1 MNRESLSKTEVQT
14 SHVQTSR
21 AMNKIAD
28 YASIAWAG
36 RTFYSITLAL
46 LLSACSAL
54 PSKPMRATM
63 YDFGPGPL
71 VAQPAQAAALQAPLT
86 PLAPVAI
93 EEISTS
99 GGALD
104 NLAVLYR
111 LAYVDAQELRPYSQ
125 SRWSMPPAQLV
136 RQRLRD
142 TLSLRRPVFNAREGL
157 ALNRSQTPLL
167 PLQLRLELQEF
178 SHFFSAPDAS
188 VGLVRLRATLVDVTA
203 AGEKLVAQRVI
214 VAQHPAT
221 TLDAPGGV
229 RALTAATDAAIEAL
243 DQWLQQQAPR
253 QAAP

>member
-1 MNRESLSKTEVQT
+1 MK
-14 SHVQTSR
+14 
-21 AMNKIAD
+21 
-28 YASIAWAG
+28 SIAVCV
-36 RTFYSITLAL
+36 SITGARGKFYLLSVAV

-54 PSKPMRATM
+54 PSKPTRATM

-71 VAQPAQAAALQAPLT
+71 AAQPAQPVVALAPQAPMKPVT

-104 NLAVLYR
+104 HLAVLYR

-125 SRWSMPPAQLV
+125 SRWSMPPAELV

-142 TLSLRRPVFNAREGL
+142 TLSLRRPVYNAREGL
-157 ALNRSQTPLL
+157 SLNRSQNPLL

-178 SHFFSAPDAS
+178 SHYFSTPDAS
-188 VGLVRLRATLVDVTA
+188 VGLFRLRATLVDVTA

-214 VAQHPAT
+214 VTQVPAT
-221 TLDAPGGV
+221 TADAPGGV
-229 RALTAATDAAIEAL
+229 RALTAATDAAIEQL
-243 DQWLQQQAPR
+243 DQWLQQQPAR
-253 QAAP
+253 QAP

>member
-1 MNRESLSKTEVQT
+1 MSR
-14 SHVQTSR
+14 QTSR
-21 AMNKIAD
+21 ETVVQMSNAIN
-28 YASIAWAG
+28 SIAAYARNTWARG
-36 RTFYSITLAL
+36 LFYSLTMAFV
-46 LLSACSAL
+46 LSACSAL
-54 PSKPMRATM
+54 PSKPTRATM

-71 VAQPAQAAALQAPLT
+71 AAQPAQPVVALS

-104 NLAVLYR
+104 HLAVLYR

-125 SRWSMPPAQLV
+125 SRWSMPPAELV

-157 ALNRSQTPLL
+157 ALNRSQNPLL

-178 SHFFSAPDAS
+178 SHYFSTPDAS
-188 VGLVRLRATLVDVTA
+188 VGLVRLRATLVEVTA
-203 AGEKLVAQRVI
+203 AGEKLVAQRII
-214 VAQHPAT
+214 VAQRPAT

-243 DQWLQQQAPR
+243 DQWLQQQPAR
-253 QAAP
+253 QAP

>member
-1 MNRESLSKTEVQT
+1 M
-14 SHVQTSR
+14 
-21 AMNKIAD
+21 
-28 YASIAWAG
+28 WARG
-36 RTFYSITLAL
+36 TFYSISVAL

-54 PSKPMRATM
+54 PSKPTRATM

-71 VAQPAQAAALQAPLT
+71 AAQPAQPAAPQAPLALPA

-93 EEISTS
+93 EEISTG

-157 ALNRSQTPLL
+157 ALNRSQNPLL

-203 AGEKLVAQRVI
+203 AGEKLMAQRII
-214 VAQHPAT
+214 VTQRPAT

-229 RALTAATDAAIEAL
+229 RALTAATDAAIEEL
-243 DQWLQQQAPR
+243 DQWLQQQPAR
-253 QAAP
+253 QTP

>member
-1 MNRESLSKTEVQT
+1 MSRQTFRKTEVEI
-14 SHVQTSR
+14 SD
-21 AMNKIAD
+21 AMN
-28 YASIAWAG
+28 SIAACARFTWAG
-36 RTFYSITLAL
+36 GIFYSITMAL

-54 PSKPMRATM
+54 PSKPTRATM

-71 VAQPAQAAALQAPLT
+71 AAQPAQPVAAPTPQTPIA

-157 ALNRSQTPLL
+157 ALNRSQNPLL

-214 VAQHPAT
+214 VTQRPAT
-221 TLDAPGGV
+221 TADAPGGV
-229 RALTAATDAAIEAL
+229 RALTAATDAAIEQL
-243 DQWLQQQAPR
+243 DQWLQQQPAR
-253 QAAP
+253 QAP

>member
-1 MNRESLSKTEVQT
+1 MSRRCSSLTAVQT
-14 SHVQTSR
+14 PN
-21 AMNKIAD
+21 AINMIAA
-28 YASIAWAG
+28 YARSTTARGI
-36 RTFYSITLAL
+36 FYALTVAL

-54 PSKPMRATM
+54 PSKPTRATM

-71 VAQPAQAAALQAPLT
+71 AAQSAQPIALQTSQTPQT

-93 EEISTS
+93 EDISTS

-157 ALNRSQTPLL
+157 ALNRSQNPLL

-203 AGEKLVAQRVI
+203 AGERLVAQRII
-214 VAQHPAT
+214 VAQRPAA

-229 RALTAATDAAIEAL
+229 RALTAATDAAIEEL
-243 DQWLQQQAPR
+243 DQWLQQQPAR
-253 QAAP
+253 QAP

>member
-1 MNRESLSKTEVQT
+1 
-14 SHVQTSR
+14 
-21 AMNKIAD
+21 MNKIAN
-28 YASIAWAG
+28 YVILAWAG
-36 RTFYSITLAL
+36 RTFYSVTLAL

-54 PSKPMRATM
+54 PSKPTRATM

-71 VAQPAQAAALQAPLT
+71 VAQPAQPAALQTPLT

-203 AGEKLVAQRVI
+203 AGEKLVAQRII
-214 VAQHPAT
+214 VAQRPAT
-221 TLDAPGGV
+221 TADAPGGV
-229 RALTAATDAAIEAL
+229 RALTAATDAAIEQL

-253 QAAP
+253 QAAQ

>member
-1 MNRESLSKTEVQT
+1 MSHQSLSKTEVQT
-14 SHVQTSR
+14 SDAINLV
-21 AMNKIAD
+21 AD
-28 YASIAWAG
+28 KECFTWSG
-36 RTFYSITLAL
+36 STFCLITMAL

-54 PSKPMRATM
+54 PSKPTRATM

-71 VAQPAQAAALQAPLT
+71 AAQPAQLDAPQAPLAT
-86 PLAPVAI
+86 LAPVAI

-104 NLAVLYR
+104 NFAVLYR

-125 SRWSMPPAQLV
+125 SRWSKPPAQLV

-157 ALNRSQTPLL
+157 ALNRSQNPLL

-178 SHFFSAPDAS
+178 SHYFSTPDAS

-214 VAQHPAT
+214 VTQRPAT

-243 DQWLQQQAPR
+243 DQWLQQQPAR
-253 QAAP
+253 QAP

>member
-1 MNRESLSKTEVQT
+1 MSPQSSSKTEVQIPG
-14 SHVQTSR
+14 
-21 AMNKIAD
+21 AMNVVAA
-28 YASIAWAG
+28 YARFTGARG
-36 RTFYSITLAL
+36 TLYAL
-46 LLSACSAL
+46 TVAFLLSACSAL
-54 PSKPMRATM
+54 PSKPTRATM

-71 VAQPAQAAALQAPLT
+71 AAQPAQPAASQTPQT

-111 LAYVDAQELRPYSQ
+111 LAYVDAQELRPYAQ

-157 ALNRSQTPLL
+157 ALNRSQNPLL

-178 SHFFSAPDAS
+178 SHYFSAPDAS

-203 AGEKLVAQRVI
+203 AGEKLVAQRII
-214 VAQHPAT
+214 VAQRPAT

-229 RALTAATDAAIEAL
+229 RALTAATDAAIEQL

-253 QAAP
+253 QAAQ

>member
-1 MNRESLSKTEVQT
+1 MSRQTFSKTEVKI
-14 SHVQTSR
+14 SN
-21 AMNKIAD
+21 AMN
-28 YASIAWAG
+28 SIAACARHTG
-36 RTFYSITLAL
+36 ARGLFYSLTMAL

-54 PSKPMRATM
+54 PSKPTRATM

-71 VAQPAQAAALQAPLT
+71 AAQPAQPAALQAPLT

-157 ALNRSQTPLL
+157 ALNRSQNPLL

-178 SHFFSAPDAS
+178 SHYFSAPDAS

-214 VAQHPAT
+214 VTQRPAT

-253 QAAP
+253 QAAQ

>member
-1 MNRESLSKTEVQT
+1 MKL
-14 SHVQTSR
+14 
-21 AMNKIAD
+21 IAA
-28 YASIAWAG
+28 YASNTGATG
-36 RTFYSITLAL
+36 FFYAL
-46 LLSACSAL
+46 TAAFLLSACSAL
-54 PSKPMRATM
+54 PSKPTRATM

-71 VAQPAQAAALQAPLT
+71 AAQPAQPVAAPTPQTPAN

-157 ALNRSQTPLL
+157 ALNRSQNPLL

-178 SHFFSAPDAS
+178 SHFFSASDAS

-214 VAQHPAT
+214 VAQVPAT
-221 TLDAPGGV
+221 TSDAPGGV
-229 RALTAATDAAIEAL
+229 RALTAATDAAIEQL
-243 DQWLQQQAPR
+243 DQWLQQQPAR
-253 QAAP
+253 QAP

>member
-1 MNRESLSKTEVQT
+1 MNS
-14 SHVQTSR
+14 
-21 AMNKIAD
+21 IAD
-28 YASIAWAG
+28 YARNTGARG
-36 RTFYSITLAL
+36 TLYAL
-46 LLSACSAL
+46 TVAFLISACSAL
-54 PSKPMRATM
+54 PSKPTRATM

-71 VAQPAQAAALQAPLT
+71 AAQPAQPVVALS

-157 ALNRSQTPLL
+157 ALNRSQNPLL

-178 SHFFSAPDAS
+178 SHYFSAPDAS

-203 AGEKLVAQRVI
+203 AGEKLVAQRII
-214 VAQHPAT
+214 VAQRPAT
-221 TLDAPGGV
+221 TADAPGGV
-229 RALTAATDAAIEAL
+229 RALTAATDAAIEQL

-253 QAAP
+253 QAAQ

>member
-1 MNRESLSKTEVQT
+1 MNV
-14 SHVQTSR
+14 
-21 AMNKIAD
+21 IAA
-28 YASIAWAG
+28 YARYTGARG
-36 RTFYSITLAL
+36 TLYALTVAL

-54 PSKPMRATM
+54 PSKPTRATM

-71 VAQPAQAAALQAPLT
+71 AAQSAQPIALQTSQTPQT

-93 EEISTS
+93 EDISTS

-157 ALNRSQTPLL
+157 ALNRSQNPLL

-203 AGEKLVAQRVI
+203 AGERLVAQRII
-214 VAQHPAT
+214 VAQRPAA

-229 RALTAATDAAIEAL
+229 RALTAATDAAIEEL
-243 DQWLQQQAPR
+243 DQWLQQQPAR
-253 QAAP
+253 QAP

>member
-1 MNRESLSKTEVQT
+1 MSLQFFSKPEFKNQ
-14 SHVQTSR
+14 R
-21 AMNKIAD
+21 AIN
-28 YASIAWAG
+28 SIAARARFTWA
-36 RTFYSITLAL
+36 RSAFYSLTAAL
-46 LLSACSAL
+46 VLSACSAL

-71 VAQPAQAAALQAPLT
+71 AAQPAQPVASQT
-86 PLAPVAI
+86 PQTSLAPVAI

-104 NLAVLYR
+104 NMAVLYR
-111 LAYVDAQELRPYSQ
+111 LGYVDAQELRPYSQ

-157 ALNRSQTPLL
+157 ALNRSQNAL

-178 SHFFSAPDAS
+178 SHYFSAPDAS

-203 AGEKLVAQRVI
+203 AGEKLVAQRII
-214 VAQHPAT
+214 VAQKPAAT
-221 TLDAPGGV
+221 PDAPGGV
-229 RALTAATDAAIEAL
+229 RALTAATDAAIEEL

-253 QAAP
+253 QASQ

>member
-1 MNRESLSKTEVQT
+1 MSRQTFRKTEVEI
-14 SHVQTSR
+14 SD
-21 AMNKIAD
+21 AMN
-28 YASIAWAG
+28 SIAACARFAG
-36 RTFYSITLAL
+36 ARGIFYLITMAL

-54 PSKPMRATM
+54 PSKPTRATM

-71 VAQPAQAAALQAPLT
+71 AAQPAQPVAAPTPQTPIA

-157 ALNRSQTPLL
+157 ALNRSQNPLL

-178 SHFFSAPDAS
+178 SHYFSAPDAS

-214 VAQHPAT
+214 VAQRPAT

-243 DQWLQQQAPR
+243 DQWLQQQPAR
-253 QAAP
+253 QAP

>member
-1 MNRESLSKTEVQT
+1 MSHQSLSKTEVQT
-14 SHVQTSR
+14 SDAINLV
-21 AMNKIAD
+21 AD
-28 YASIAWAG
+28 KASFTWAG
-36 RTFYSITLAL
+36 STFCLIIMAL

-54 PSKPMRATM
+54 PSKPTRATM

-71 VAQPAQAAALQAPLT
+71 AAQPAQLDAPQAPLAT
-86 PLAPVAI
+86 LAPVAI

-125 SRWSMPPAQLV
+125 SRWSKPPAQLV

-142 TLSLRRPVFNAREGL
+142 SLSLRRPVFNAREGL
-157 ALNRSQTPLL
+157 ALNRSQNPLL

-178 SHFFSAPDAS
+178 SHYFSTPDAS

-214 VAQHPAT
+214 VTQRPAT

-243 DQWLQQQAPR
+243 DQWLQQQPAR
-253 QAAP
+253 QAP

>member
-1 MNRESLSKTEVQT
+1 MSPENFRKMQRQVSRTVSSLV
-14 SHVQTSR
+14 
-21 AMNKIAD
+21 A
-28 YASIAWAG
+28 
-36 RTFYSITLAL
+36 AL
-46 LLSACSAL
+46 VLGACSAL
-54 PSKPMRATM
+54 PSKPVRATM

-71 VAQPAQAAALQAPLT
+71 AAQPAQPAATAQT
-86 PLAPVAI
+86 PRAPVAI

-111 LAYVDAQELRPYSQ
+111 LGYVDAQELRPYSQ

-157 ALNRSQTPLL
+157 ALNRSQNPLL

-178 SHFFSAPDAS
+178 SHYFSAPDAS
-188 VGLVRLRATLVDVTA
+188 VGLVRLRATLVDVTS

-214 VAQHPAT
+214 VAQVPAT

-229 RALTAATDAAIEAL
+229 RALTAATDAAIEQL
-243 DQWLQQQAPR
+243 DQWLQQQPAR
-253 QAAP
+253 QAP

>member
-1 MNRESLSKTEVQT
+1 MSQQSFSKPEGKN
-14 SHVQTSR
+14 SSAMYLIAAR
-21 AMNKIAD
+21 AGF
-28 YASIAWAG
+28 SWARG
-36 RTFYSITLAL
+36 TFCSITAAL
-46 LLSACSAL
+46 VLSACSAL
-54 PSKPMRATM
+54 PSKPTRATM

-71 VAQPAQAAALQAPLT
+71 AAQPAQPAAAQT

-104 NLAVLYR
+104 NMAVLYR
-111 LAYVDAQELRPYSQ
+111 LGYVDAQELRPYSQ

-157 ALNRSQTPLL
+157 ALNRSQNPML

-203 AGEKLVAQRVI
+203 AGEKLVAQRIV
-214 VAQHPAT
+214 VAQKPAAT
-221 TLDAPGGV
+221 ADAPGGV
-229 RALTAATDAAIEAL
+229 RALTAATDAAIEEL

-253 QAAP
+253 QMAQ

>member
-1 MNRESLSKTEVQT
+1 M
-14 SHVQTSR
+14 
-21 AMNKIAD
+21 A
-28 YASIAWAG
+28 
-36 RTFYSITLAL
+36 F

-54 PSKPMRATM
+54 PSKPTRATM

-71 VAQPAQAAALQAPLT
+71 AAQPAQPVAAPTPQTSVMPVT

-125 SRWSMPPAQLV
+125 SRWSMPPAQLL

-157 ALNRSQTPLL
+157 ALNRSQNPLL

-178 SHFFSAPDAS
+178 SHYFSAPDAS

-214 VAQHPAT
+214 VAQVPAT
-221 TLDAPGGV
+221 TADAPGGV
-229 RALTAATDAAIEAL
+229 RALTAATDAAIEQL
-243 DQWLQQQAPR
+243 DQWLQQQPAR
-253 QAAP
+253 QAP

>member
-1 MNRESLSKTEVQT
+1 MSPQLSRKSADQITN
-14 SHVQTSR
+14 
-21 AMNKIAD
+21 AMN
-28 YASIAWAG
+28 SIAACAHG
-36 RTFYSITLAL
+36 TGARGLFYSLTVAV

-54 PSKPMRATM
+54 PSKPTRATM

-71 VAQPAQAAALQAPLT
+71 AAQPAQPVVALS

-157 ALNRSQTPLL
+157 ALNRSQNPLL

-178 SHFFSAPDAS
+178 SHYFSAPDAS

-203 AGEKLVAQRVI
+203 AGEKLVAQRII
-214 VAQHPAT
+214 VAQRPAT

-229 RALTAATDAAIEAL
+229 RALTAATDAAIEQL

-253 QAAP
+253 QAAQ

>member
-1 MNRESLSKTEVQT
+1 MSPQSSSKTEVQIPG
-14 SHVQTSR
+14 
-21 AMNKIAD
+21 AMNVVAA
-28 YASIAWAG
+28 YARFTGARG
-36 RTFYSITLAL
+36 TLYAL
-46 LLSACSAL
+46 TVAFLLSACSAL
-54 PSKPMRATM
+54 PSKPTRATM

-71 VAQPAQAAALQAPLT
+71 AAQPAQPAASQTPQT

-111 LAYVDAQELRPYSQ
+111 LAYVDAQELRPYAQ

-157 ALNRSQTPLL
+157 ALNRSQNPLL

-178 SHFFSAPDAS
+178 SHYFSAPDAS

-203 AGEKLVAQRVI
+203 AGEKLVAQRII
-214 VAQHPAT
+214 VAQRPAT

-229 RALTAATDAAIEAL
+229 RALTAATDAAIDAL

-253 QAAP
+253 QAPH